1 MNCSLWSSETAIH
14 RLLTKSRRMKS
25 PFSALVI
32 TRAGDEEESTPIVA
46 ANSDSV
52 NTLTKNDEKDRSDT
66 NTNIVT
72 AKRYIPCFQVNI
84 GRKRL
89 LKQELLASTV
99 FSNFRSIDIQWRP
112 SNRELRQPQL
122 SFCRYTRCK
131 RSHFRQCL
139 RRGRAELRQQDRL
152 PSRLRHRRAPLERP
166 KSRLPALGQCHVTNV
181 GRSSMRIP
189 RPLNRRKPRSHARHA
204 RQRRTR
210 PDQPES
216 L

>member
-122 SFCRYTRCK
+122 SFCRYTRCN
-131 RSHFRQCL
+131 RSHFRHKSSGDTRVPGTQSSGDTSSGDEF
-139 RRGRAELRQQDRL
+139 RGDEFRG
-152 PSRLRHRRAPLERP
+152 HN
-166 KSRLPALGQCHVTNV
+166 TN
-181 GRSSMRIP
+181 
-189 RPLNRRKPRSHARHA
+189 
-204 RQRRTR
+204 
-210 PDQPES
+210 
-216 L
+216 